1 VKDINMANYTRDYD
15 DLIHMRILE
24 REIGIIKDRYT
35 DQDTGNL
42 RTAVSVLEHRVAE
55 IENNIREKL

>member
-1 VKDINMANYTRDYD
+1 MNYD

-35 DQDTGNL
+35 NQGTGNL
-42 RTAVSVLEHRVAE
+42 RTAVSVLERRVEE
-55 IENNIREKL
+55 IENNIREKI

>member
-1 VKDINMANYTRDYD
+1 MNYD

-35 DQDTGNL
+35 DFDTGNL
-42 RTAVSVLEHRVAE
+42 RTAVSVLERRVEE
-55 IENNIREKL
+55 IENNIREKI

>member
-1 VKDINMANYTRDYD
+1 MANYTRDYD

>member
-1 VKDINMANYTRDYD
+1 MNYTRDYD

-42 RTAVSVLEHRVAE
+42 RTAVSVLERRVEE
-55 IENNIREKL
+55 IENNIREKI